1 MEKNVKTNPKAY
13 LRISNFKMQI
23 LDTYFLTRHPKPEEG
38 SVQQRCTTLNIQED
52 LEPMMHLSGEDII
65 DYMLEHGYGTTTE
78 EDGTVAWAVFR
89 EIPERNRDFPL
100 DDKE

>member
-1 MEKNVKTNPKAY
+1 MEK
-13 LRISNFKMQI
+13 IEEFKRQV
-23 LDTYFLTRHPKPEEG
+23 LDAYFLMRHPKPEDG
-38 SVQQRCTTLNIQED
+38 CVQQNRTTLGIQDD

-100 DDKE
+100 DGKE